1 MRSAYLRTVNRVL
14 TEMSVDGIISEFRL
28 INNFGN
34 IYIFFFFFFER
45 MMEKLRRNFDPLEI
59 EMINDALDCNVK
71 LI

>member
-1 MRSAYLRTVNRVL
+1 
-14 TEMSVDGIISEFRL
+14 MSVDGIISEFIL

-34 IYIFFFFFFER
+34 MYIFFFFER

>member
-1 MRSAYLRTVNRVL
+1 
-14 TEMSVDGIISEFRL
+14 MSVDGIISEFRL
-28 INNFGN
+28 INKFGN
-34 IYIFFFFFFER
+34 IYVYIFFFFER

>member
-1 MRSAYLRTVNRVL
+1 
-14 TEMSVDGIISEFRL
+14 MSVDGIISEFRL

>member
-1 MRSAYLRTVNRVL
+1 M
-14 TEMSVDGIISEFRL
+14 
-28 INNFGN
+28 
-34 IYIFFFFFFER
+34 YIFFFFFER

>member
-1 MRSAYLRTVNRVL
+1 
-14 TEMSVDGIISEFRL
+14 MSVDRIISEFRL

-34 IYIFFFFFFER
+34 IYIFFFFFER